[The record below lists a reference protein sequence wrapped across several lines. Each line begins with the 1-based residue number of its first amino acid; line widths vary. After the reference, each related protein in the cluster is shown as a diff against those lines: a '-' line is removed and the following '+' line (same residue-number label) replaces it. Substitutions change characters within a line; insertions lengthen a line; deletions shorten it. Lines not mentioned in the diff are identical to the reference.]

1 MAAPTTIPLR
11 EIAFARSGDKGNSA
25 NVAVF
30 ARTPAAYAWLRE
42 HLTAASVET
51 FFKPLGVGTVTRY
64 EVPNLE
70 ALNFILPDILAGG
83 GSRSLRIDSQ
93 GKTLGMAL
101 LEMPVAAAILKPHVH
116 LPCPRRT
123 RRPRDHRHAQPP
135 GEAQRAQHRPP

>member
-1 MAAPTTIPLR
+1 MSANKSKTIRADSRNSRAKLRIPLR
-11 EIAFARSGDKGNSA
+11 EIAHARSGDKGNSA

-30 ARTPAAYAWLRE
+30 ARSPAAYAWLRD

-70 ALNFILPDILAGG
+70 ALNFILPEILAGG

-101 LEMPVAAAILKPHVH
+101 LEMPVAAAILKP
-116 LPCPRRT
+116 
-123 RRPRDHRHAQPP
+123 A
-135 GEAQRAQHRPP
+135 G